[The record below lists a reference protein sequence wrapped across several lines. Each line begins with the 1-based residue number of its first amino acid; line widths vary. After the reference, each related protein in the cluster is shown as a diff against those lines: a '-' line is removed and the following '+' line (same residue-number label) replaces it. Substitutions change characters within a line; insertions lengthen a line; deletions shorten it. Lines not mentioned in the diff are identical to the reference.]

1 MFEAQLMQS
10 VEESRQQLIDCKAQ
24 ANTADSIGSMSTL
37 YKKEGNNGR
46 ESTDIESGKE
56 RATKVAHQKP
66 IQYPE
71 ENNKE
76 GMISGPRQAKLKTK
90 GRK

>member
-1 MFEAQLMQS
+1 
-10 VEESRQQLIDCKAQ
+10 
-24 ANTADSIGSMSTL
+24 MSTL

-46 ESTDIESGKE
+46 ESTDIESRKE
-56 RATKVAHQKP
+56 RATKVVHQKS

-76 GMISGPRQAKLKTK
+76 GIISGSRNAKLKPK